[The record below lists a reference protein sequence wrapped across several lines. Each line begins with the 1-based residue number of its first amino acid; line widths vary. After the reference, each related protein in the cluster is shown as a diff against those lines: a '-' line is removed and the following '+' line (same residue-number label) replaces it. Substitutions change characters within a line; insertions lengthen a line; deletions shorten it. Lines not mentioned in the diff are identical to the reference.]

1 MLEARRQNDAQ
12 HRTGAA
18 LRVSHGIWRRDGAIR
33 VGSVMLCALLTSPVV
48 CRTDAQR
55 DYRFGWSDWRMA
67 WATLQSHMAMLRFAF
82 RDDLRRGVE

>member
-1 MLEARRQNDAQ
+1 MRSTGPGPPCGF
-12 HRTGAA
+12 RTAS
-18 LRVSHGIWRRDGAIR
+18 VRDGAIR
-33 VGSVMLCALLTSPVV
+33 VGSVMLRALLTSPVV